1 MLTRLVKKGT
11 QAQVNLARTLAMEDE
26 DSVSQS
32 VTPRG
37 APCLATTRFLSLS
50 FCLFLSEQVWTSI
63 LFLCYHTVNDL
74 LVYVVS
80 PDLPH
85 FNHFFVD

>member
-26 DSVSQS
+26 NSVSQS

-37 APCLATTRFLSLS
+37 APCLATTRFLFLS
-50 FCLFLSEQVWTSI
+50 VLFLSGQVWTSI

-74 LVYVVS
+74 LVYFVS